1 MTIKY
6 ETSMQDFD
14 FWSGAKQWVDKLTGE
29 ELEQLND
36 CLDDCIF
43 ESPTAL
49 NDFIWFEA
57 ETWMSWLG
65 LDEDEI
71 LRR

>member
-14 FWSGAKQWVDKLTGE
+14 FWSGAKQWVDKLTDE

-43 ESPTAL
+43 ESPTEL
-49 NDFIWFEA
+49 NDFIWFET

-71 LRR
+71 MRR